1 MKNKD
6 FKVILLSTPW
16 PLYNRP
22 SIQLGAIKAY
32 LNATHPDVGVD
43 ADHAFLSIAVALGY
57 PLYREISERTWLSE
71 AVYAALLYPE
81 RMDII
86 ENFFNRQAKSG
97 SLAGKAGFKKITS
110 IVKKA
115 TDAVLADGRWKNYR
129 LAGFSVSLCQ
139 LTSALYF
146 IKRLKQQ
153 SPRLLIVVGG
163 STFSGSVTAGFFE
176 VFTEVDLVVNGEGEL
191 PLGRLIEYLKTAEDL
206 SAMPPVPGIVTAARV
221 KKDGARNNFQQLKQL
236 NVLPA
241 PDFDA
246 YFERLKSTDPQQMFF
261 PTLPVETSRGCWWQR
276 RSASDKSSG
285 CAFCNLN
292 LQWKGYRSK
301 PAAQVADEIDYL
313 TAKYQTLSVA
323 IVDNVLPKRTLK
335 ELFKQL
341 AGLNKDL
348 RMFSEIRATTGFPEL
363 SLMASAGVLEVQIGI
378 EALATSL
385 LKKLDKGTIAIQ
397 NLEIM
402 RDCEAL
408 GIKNYSNLILHF
420 PGSDNQDVTETL
432 RCLEFVE
439 AYRPLKAVG
448 FWLGLGS
455 PVWQNPELYQIK
467 AVFNHPNWKSLFPGE
482 VRAAIKF
489 MIQAYRGDLGH
500 QRQIWRPVAERIEA
514 WRENYN
520 KLSTRLQ
527 GSPAL
532 ELRDGGDFLIIR
544 QHRIDHETI
553 HHRLVGTS
561 RQIYLYCQHHR
572 SVNQLRKRFPAF
584 TEDKILAFLKMMVGK
599 KLMFQEGDRYLSLAI
614 PVKPSGIIR

>member
-1 MKNKD
+1 MKNKNL
-6 FKVILLSTPW
+6 KIILVSTPW

-43 ADHAFLSIAVALGY
+43 ADHAFLSVATALGY

-81 RMDII
+81 RIDII
-86 ENFFNRQAKSG
+86 ENFFNRQARSG
-97 SLAGKAGFKKITS
+97 SLAGKTGFKKITS
-110 IVKKA
+110 LVKKA
-115 TDAVLADGRWKNYR
+115 TDVILADDRWKNYR

-153 SPRLLIVVGG
+153 SPRLLVVVGG
-163 STFSGSVTAGFFE
+163 STFSGSVTAGFFD

-191 PLGRLIEYLKTAEDL
+191 PLGQLIGYLKTAEDL
-206 SAMPPVPGIVTAARV
+206 SAMPSIPGIVTADTV
-221 KKDGARNNFQQLKQL
+221 KTDGERNYFQQLKQL
-236 NVLPA
+236 KVLPA

-246 YFERLKSTDPQQMFF
+246 YFERLKSSNPQQMFF

-276 RSASDKSSG
+276 RSASGKSSG

-301 PAAQVADEIDYL
+301 PSAQVADEIDYL
-313 TAKYQTLSVA
+313 TTKYQTLSVA
-323 IVDNVLPKRTLK
+323 IVDNVLPKRTSN
-335 ELFKQL
+335 ELFKKL

-348 RMFSEIRATTGFPEL
+348 RVFSEIRATTTYPEL
-363 SLMASAGVLEVQIGI
+363 SLMASAGIQEVQIGI

-385 LKKLDKGTIAIQ
+385 LKKLNKGTTAVQ

-420 PGSDNQDVTETL
+420 PGSDEQDVTETL
-432 RCLEFVE
+432 RNLDFVRP
-439 AYRPLKAVG
+439 YRPLKAVG

-455 PVWQNPELYQIK
+455 PVWQNPEFYQIK
-467 AVFNHPNWKSLFPGE
+467 AVFNHPNWKSLFPGN
-482 VRAAIKF
+482 VRAAMKF
-489 MIQAYRGDLGH
+489 MIQAYRGNLGH
-500 QRQIWRPVAERIEA
+500 QRQIWRPVAEKVEA
-514 WRENYN
+514 WRHNYN
-520 KLSTRLQ
+520 ALSTRLQ

-544 QHRIDHETI
+544 QHRIDHESI

-561 RQIYLYCQHHR
+561 RRIYLHCQRHR
-572 SVNQLRKRFPAF
+572 SVKQIRKRFPAF
-584 TEDKILAFLKMMVGK
+584 AEDKILAFLKMMVGK

-614 PVKPSGIIR
+614 PVRPNPPI